1 MSAAAAKLTA
11 AGMYGVSSI
20 LIMFVNK
27 FTLTVFAFPSFTAL
41 GLAQC
46 IATVVLIAGLKTG
59 GVVNYPDF
67 DASVAKKLFPL
78 PIFFILNVLSGLGG
92 TKRINVTA
100 ICTASRLCCWFH
112 AMFMPLPRLPC
123 SPCSVVS
130 IFLLRCV

>member
-46 IATVVLIAGLKTG
+46 VATVVLIAGLKTG

-92 TKRINVTA
+92 TKRINVR
-100 ICTASRLCCWFH
+100 SNELCDKPCVSFRV
-112 AMFMPLPRLPC
+112 MFVP
-123 SPCSVVS
+123 V
-130 IFLLRCV
+130 LR